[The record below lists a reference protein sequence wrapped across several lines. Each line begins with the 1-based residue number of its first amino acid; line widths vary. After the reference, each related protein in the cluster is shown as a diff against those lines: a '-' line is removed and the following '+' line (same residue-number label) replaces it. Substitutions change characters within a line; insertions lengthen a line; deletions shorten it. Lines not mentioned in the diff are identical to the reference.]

1 MSKRLKERVQTGVDD
16 QQKPVYKWAAGYSAA
31 ELQEVTEAAMMDSIN
46 YGEYTKEKNLAIS
59 KVDFNCN
66 GSDIDNTYA
75 TIKLSMT
82 TDYSNEDFG
91 LNLII
96 PIGRISD
103 VLD

>member
-1 MSKRLKERVQTGVDD
+1 MDDINNNVVTSVTCTDKEATIRFNDGNEKKFFYDSNSK
-16 QQKPVYKWAAGYSAA
+16 
-31 ELQEVTEAAMMDSIN
+31 SIN

-96 PIGRISD
+96 PIRKN
-103 VLD
+103 